1 MPALYA
7 VRSVNA
13 CRFVRKMRGSAQ
25 AHLLECDDGFFYVVK
40 FSSNPQGGRR
50 ILCNEFISSLLMKR
64 LEIHTPEIA
73 VVNLDHDFLKANP
86 EVFLSI
92 APTQTVTP
100 KIGPHFGSLHV
111 GGPVPAAVFD
121 FLPGAM
127 LPEVVNRDEFL
138 GVMVFDKWASNA
150 DGRQA
155 VFYRAQIDTEVPE
168 YPRVGWVAQFIDNG
182 LAFQGRDWTFYDSP
196 VQGIY
201 MRRIIYGRTLS
212 LRDFDFW
219 VSAAMQIGQDVLDE
233 IFKLLPAAWVEGQEH
248 ELQRVLNQLHDRRL
262 RVQGLLAETV
272 KCLQAMP
279 AQSVGLAHQRFP
291 PVTDLC
297 SVEGTHVKNSVVDRC
312 SK

>member
-1 MPALYA
+1 MPA
-7 VRSVNA
+7 VPSVNA
-13 CRFVRKMRGSAQ
+13 RRFVRKMRGCAQ
-25 AHLLECDDGFFYVVK
+25 AHLLECDDGSFYVVK
-40 FSSNPQGGRR
+40 FSNNPQGGRR

-64 LEIHTPEIA
+64 LGIHTPKIA
-73 VVNLDHDFLKANP
+73 VVTLDHEFLKANP

-92 APTQTVTP
+92 APNRTVTP

-121 FLPGAM
+121 FLPMAM
-127 LPEVVNRDEFL
+127 LPKVVNRGDFL

-150 DGRQA
+150 DARQA
-155 VFYRAQIDTEVPE
+155 IFYRAQINTEMPG
-168 YPRVGWVAQFIDNG
+168 YPRVGWVAQFIDSG

-201 MRRIIYGRTLS
+201 MGRIIYGRTLS

-219 VSAAMQIGQDVLDE
+219 VSAAMQIGRDVLDE
-233 IFKLLPAAWVEGQEH
+233 IFKLLPTAWVQGEEH

-262 RVQGLLAETV
+262 RVPELLAETV

-297 SVEGTHVKNSVVDRC
+297 SVEGTHVNNSIVDRC
-312 SK
+312 SE